1 MSGGGPPTKKHAPTA
16 PSAHRHYILGWSN
29 LEKIQSLEQEQRQV
43 AITAQNQATVI
54 TVSAQRQDAAT
65 ARAKKAGH
73 VQSFRTFAE
82 IDWRSAVKR
91 GKELEERRRDLE
103 QSSDKIKKLQE
114 PLREVELHIQTTDET
129 KTDTAGCGGG
139 FKKEKK
145 KKRTGLGEW

>member
-1 MSGGGPPTKKHAPTA
+1 MEQRGGRYKRIHTTA
-16 PSAHRHYILGWSN
+16 SAVHRHYILGWSN

-65 ARAKKAGH
+65 ASAKKAGH

-114 PLREVELHIQTTDET
+114 QLREVELHIQTTDET
-129 KTDTAGCGGG
+129 KTDTAGRRGGC
-139 FKKEKK
+139 
-145 KKRTGLGEW
+145 

>member
-16 PSAHRHYILGWSN
+16 PHAPRHYILGWSN

-43 AITAQNQATVI
+43 AIAAQNQATVI

-65 ARAKKAGH
+65 ARATKAGH
-73 VQSFRTFAE
+73 LQSFRAFGE

-91 GKELEERRRDLE
+91 GAELEERRQDPE

-114 PLREVELHIQTTDET
+114 QLRDVELHIQTTDEK
-129 KTDTAGCGGG
+129 KTDTAVTGGG
-139 FKKEKK
+139 VRKSHKEKS
-145 KKRTGLGEW
+145 KR